1 MDLLFNFVPIEPCF
15 PPSTKKEK
23 VSSVRIRAPPP
34 PQLRPWIRPFIID
47 TAFNTD
53 CDNSACALQTVTSA
67 AAIAADDTLH
77 MYFGSSG
84 RSALGKTRAWNAEQL
99 LPEAIYQFMPCLKS
113 FL

>member
-1 MDLLFNFVPIEPCF
+1 MF
-15 PPSTKKEK
+15 PTLNKKRK
-23 VSSVRIRAPPP
+23 SIFSSNSRPPP